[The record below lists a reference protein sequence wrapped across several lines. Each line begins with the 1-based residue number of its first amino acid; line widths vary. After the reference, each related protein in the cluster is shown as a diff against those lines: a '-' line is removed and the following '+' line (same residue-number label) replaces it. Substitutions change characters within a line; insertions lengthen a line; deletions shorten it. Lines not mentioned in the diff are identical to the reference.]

1 MPSERRLHP
10 LSVLFAILGNARSLI
25 LPGLLV
31 LVAARGSNLD
41 VWVMLLA
48 IPYAL
53 VAVLRYLSFR
63 YELGNDDLVIRTGIV
78 FRNVRHIPY
87 ARIHNIG
94 SVETILHRLCDVVE
108 ARVET
113 AGGGGKNAEA
123 RLQVLSRQAM
133 DELRRSVAEKK
144 RSPAAQAEAMRAVPP
159 VPSAGPAIEAAP
171 GRVLLRLPVEE
182 LIVHGII
189 ENRGM
194 VVMAAVWGFFWQ
206 FSVQSGWYG
215 APVLDDSRI
224 RPLVNAFEQAGPP
237 AAMLMGAGLIVVF
250 MISLRIFSIGWALV
264 KLYGFTLTRN
274 DGDLTATCGLFTRVS
289 TAIPARRIQVL
300 TVREGPL
307 HRLLGR
313 VEVRAD
319 IVGGSAE
326 EASAAHERLAPL
338 LMADRTGTLLSE
350 VQPGLDL
357 SQVPWQGVHPG
368 AAARIFKKLA
378 LVVALASVVLAI
390 TLGWTM
396 LALIPLSLPLLRMIA
411 RGRARWL
418 GWWVDD
424 RGVFFRSGW
433 LWRRTS
439 AARHD
444 KIQSVGLR
452 ESPFDRRRGMATL
465 QIDNAGLSAGSHR
478 IRIPYLDAA
487 TARRLHEA
495 IGVRAAQSA
504 FRW

>member
-10 LSVLFAILGNARSLI
+10 LSVLFAILGNARNLI
-25 LPGLLV
+25 VPGLFV

-41 VWVMLLA
+41 VWLMLLV
-48 IPYAL
+48 IPYTL
-53 VAVLRYLSFR
+53 VAVLRYASFR
-63 YELGNDDLVIRTGIV
+63 YELGADDLVIHTGLV

-87 ARIHNIG
+87 MRIHNIG
-94 SVETILHRLCDVVE
+94 SVETILHRLCGVVE

-113 AGGGGKNAEA
+113 AGGGGRSAEA
-123 RLQVLSRQAM
+123 RLQVLSVRAM

-144 RSPAAQAEAMRAVPP
+144 GSPAADAVAAA
-159 VPSAGPAIEAAP
+159 VEEGQPAVRPASGE
-171 GRVLLRLPVEE
+171 GRSRGSVLLRLPVEE

-206 FSVQSGWYG
+206 LSAQSGWYG
-215 APVLDDSRI
+215 VPVLQDAQI
-224 RPLVNAFEQAGPP
+224 RPLVSAFEQAGL
-237 AAMLMGAGLIVVF
+237 AAAALMAAGLIVVF
-250 MISLRIFSIGWALV
+250 MISLRIFSIAWALV

-319 IVGGSAE
+319 IVGGSAD

-338 LMADRTGTLLSE
+338 LMVDRTGPFLAE
-350 VQPGLDL
+350 VQTGLDL

-368 AAARIFKKLA
+368 AAARIFRKLA
-378 LVVALASVVLAI
+378 LVVSLASLVLAI
-390 TLGWTM
+390 NLGWAM
-396 LALIPLSLPLLRMIA
+396 LALIPLSLPLLRVVA

-424 RGVFFRSGW
+424 RGIFFRSGW

-444 KIQSVGLR
+444 KVQSVGLR
-452 ESPFDRRRGMATL
+452 
-465 QIDNAGLSAGSHR
+465 
-478 IRIPYLDAA
+478 
-487 TARRLHEA
+487 
-495 IGVRAAQSA
+495 
-504 FRW
+504 